1 MEVQYYYV
9 VNVHGDVLMCS
20 SCYMDD
26 IGDIVDRFVGCGCE
40 VHPMTKGQF
49 DLIDRSSKT
58 QEVVKMLLNYPSFYD
73 DIPF

>member
-1 MEVQYYYV
+1 
-9 VNVHGDVLMCS
+9 
-20 SCYMDD
+20 MDD